1 MFEQKIQELSLAKE
15 IFLKEEKSLKET
27 ISIHIIAL
35 AEEVTKLQSELDVL
49 SLKVEK
55 YNSFINDV
63 NSTFE
68 ALSLPS

>member
-15 IFLKEEKSLKET
+15 NFLKEEKSLKET

-55 YNSFINDV
+55 YSSFINDV